1 MVVKKLA
8 LVAIAL
14 ASLALVLAPT
24 AAAHAS
30 KNTEDGK
37 YRVTWGLLSEP
48 GFTHE
53 KNRLD
58 LVIRE
63 NATGAGVG
71 GLTAANVTIKLVY
84 GEEAYDLGEITP
96 NRNAKGSAF
105 AGEGNYTSQHFVY
118 LTRPGIYALHIAG
131 DIHGSPVNLTI
142 PAAHEYESM
151 SEIMFP
157 DETEIGAGEGGDLA
171 ARIAAL
177 EAEVQ
182 ALKAQQQTQSSTP
195 ATVTEQAPQ
204 NGIPATGAIV
214 AALAVVGAA
223 LVLRRRG

>member
-8 LVAIAL
+8 FVAIAL

-58 LVIRE
+58 LIIRE

-71 GLTAANVTIKLVY
+71 GLHAENLTITLLY
-84 GEEAYDLGEITP
+84 GEEAYDLGNITP

-105 AGEGNYTSQHFVY
+105 AGDGNYTSQNFVY
-118 LTRPGIYALHIAG
+118 LTRPGIYALHIQG
-131 DIHGSPVNLTI
+131 DIRGTPVDLTI

-151 SEIMFP
+151 GEIMFP
-157 DETEIGAGEGGDLA
+157 DEIEIGGGEGGDLA
-171 ARIAAL
+171 ARVAAL

-195 ATVTEQAPQ
+195 ATVTEQGPQ
-204 NGIPATGAIV
+204 NGIPAAGVLV

-223 LVLRRRG
+223 LILRRRG